1 VFPGGGEPD
10 QPDSDQ
16 SGPDQLD
23 LDQLGVDQSGIGALL
38 AQAQQMQQQL
48 LAAQDELARTEV
60 TGTSGGGLVT
70 ATITGA
76 GELTGLVIDPT
87 AIDPGDPEGL
97 ADLVVAAVRDAH
109 RAAGELQQQ
118 AMGPLA
124 GVLGGGGLS
133 LPGM

>member
-1 VFPGGGEPD
+1 VIPADGEPE
-10 QPDSDQ
+10 Q
-16 SGPDQLD
+16 SGGDQAD
-23 LDQLGVDQSGIGALL
+23 EFGLDQLGLGGSGIAGLM

-48 LAAQDELARTEV
+48 LEAQDQLARAVV

-70 ATITGA
+70 ATVTGA

-97 ADLVVAAVRDAH
+97 ADLVLAAVRDAN
-109 RAAGELQQQ
+109 RAAAELQQQ

-124 GVLGGGGLS
+124 GGLGGLS

>member
-1 VFPGGGEPD
+1 VIPGDGEPD
-10 QPDSDQ
+10 EP
-16 SGPDQLD
+16 GPDQFD
-23 LDQLGVDQSGIGALL
+23 LDQLGLDGSGIAGLM

-48 LAAQDELARTEV
+48 LAAQEELARAEV

-70 ATITGA
+70 ATITGS

-97 ADLVVAAVRDAH
+97 ADLVVAAVRDAN
-109 RAAGELQQQ
+109 RAAAELQQR

-124 GVLGGGGLS
+124 GGLGGLS
-133 LPGM
+133 LPGL

>member
-1 VFPGGGEPD
+1 LFPGDGDP
-10 QPDSDQ
+10 DQ
-16 SGPDQLD
+16 SGPGPLD
-23 LDQLGVDQSGIGALL
+23 GDQLGLDQSGLSSLL

-60 TGTSGGGLVT
+60 TGTAGGGVVT

-76 GELTGLVIDPT
+76 GELTGLVIDPK

-97 ADLVVAAVRDAH
+97 ADLVIAAFRDAR
-109 RAAGELQQQ
+109 RAAAELQQE

>member
-1 VFPGGGEPD
+1 LFPADSEP
-10 QPDSDQ
+10 DQ
-16 SGPDQLD
+16 SGPDQS
-23 LDQLGVDQSGIGALL
+23 GPDQSGLGALL

-48 LAAQDELARTEV
+48 LAAQDQLARTEV

-87 AIDPGDPEGL
+87 AIDPSDPEGL
-97 ADLVVAAVRDAH
+97 ADLVIAAVRDA
-109 RAAGELQQQ
+109 RVAAAELQQQ

>member
-1 VFPGGGEPD
+1 MFPGDGEPD
-10 QPDSDQ
+10 QTGPDESGIDQ
-16 SGPDQLD
+16 SGL
-23 LDQLGVDQSGIGALL
+23 GALL

-48 LAAQDELARTEV
+48 LAAQEQLSRTEV
-60 TGTSGGGLVT
+60 TGTAGGGLVT

-87 AIDPGDPEGL
+87 AIDPTDPDSL
-97 ADLVVAAVRDAH
+97 ADLVIAAVRDA
-109 RAAGELQQQ
+109 RVAAAELQAQ

>member
-1 VFPGGGEPD
+1 MIPGDGEPD
-10 QPDSDQ
+10 QP
-16 SGPDQLD
+16 GPDQFG
-23 LDQLGVDQSGIGALL
+23 LDQLGLDGSGIAGLL

-48 LAAQDELARTEV
+48 LAAQDQLARTEV
-60 TGTSGGGLVT
+60 TGTAGGGLVT

-97 ADLVVAAVRDAH
+97 ADLVVAAVRDAN
-109 RAAGELQQQ
+109 RAAAELQQQ

-124 GVLGGGGLS
+124 GGLGGLS

>member
-1 VFPGGGEPD
+1 VFPGDGEP
-10 QPDSDQ
+10 DQ
-16 SGPDQLD
+16 SGPDETGID
-23 LDQLGVDQSGIGALL
+23 ASGLGALL

-48 LAAQDELARTEV
+48 MAAQDQLARTEV

-76 GELTGLVIDPT
+76 GELTGLVIDPS
-87 AIDPGDPEGL
+87 AIDPADPEGL
-97 ADLVVAAVRDAH
+97 ADLVIAAVRDAH
-109 RAAGELQQQ
+109 RAAAELQQQ

-124 GVLGGGGLS
+124 SVLGGGGLS

>member
-10 QPDSDQ
+10 QPGQ
-16 SGPDQLD
+16 TGLD
-23 LDQLGVDQSGIGALL
+23 LPGLGDSGLAGLL

-48 LAAQDELARTEV
+48 LAAQQELARTEV
-60 TGTSGGGLVT
+60 TGTAGGGLVT
-70 ATITGA
+70 ATITGD
-76 GELTGLVIDPT
+76 GDLTGLVIDPT

-97 ADLVVAAVRDAH
+97 ADLVIAAVRDA
-109 RAAGELQQQ
+109 RVAAAELQAQ

-124 GVLGGGGLS
+124 GVLGGGGLN

>member
-1 VFPGGGEPD
+1 VFPGDGEP
-10 QPDSDQ
+10 DQ
-16 SGPDQLD
+16 SGPDETGID
-23 LDQLGVDQSGIGALL
+23 ASGLGALL

-48 LAAQDELARTEV
+48 MAAQDQLARTEV

-76 GELTGLVIDPT
+76 GELTGLVIDPS
-87 AIDPGDPEGL
+87 AIDPADPEGL
-97 ADLVVAAVRDAH
+97 ADLVIAAVRDAH
-109 RAAGELQQQ
+109 RAAAELQQQ

-124 GVLGGGGLS
+124 SVLGVGGLS